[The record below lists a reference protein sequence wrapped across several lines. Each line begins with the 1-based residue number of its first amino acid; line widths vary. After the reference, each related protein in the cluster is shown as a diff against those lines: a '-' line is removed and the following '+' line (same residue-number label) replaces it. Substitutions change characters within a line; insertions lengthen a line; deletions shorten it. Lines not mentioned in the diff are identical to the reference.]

1 LTVKN
6 RNTKQPATEQAIE
19 LVTQIIPAGDDAAA
33 GALVALISALAGVPD
48 EGERQEIA
56 VAVAEAAYTR
66 TNAFGNAVLALL
78 NRGAV
83 PIVSSAT
90 H

>member
-1 LTVKN
+1 MKN
-6 RNTKQPATEQAIE
+6 RNTKQPTTEQATE
-19 LVTQIIPAGDDAAA
+19 LVSQIIPAGDDAAA

-56 VAVAEAAYTR
+56 VAVAEAAYIR
-66 TNAFGNAVLALL
+66 TDAFGTAVLSLL

-83 PIVSSAT
+83 PTGSTAT